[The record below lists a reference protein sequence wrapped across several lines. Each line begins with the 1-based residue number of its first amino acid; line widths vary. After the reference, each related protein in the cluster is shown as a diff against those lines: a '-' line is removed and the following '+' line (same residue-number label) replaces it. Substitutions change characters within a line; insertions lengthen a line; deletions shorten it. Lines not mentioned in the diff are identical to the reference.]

1 MFGTKKRTGN
11 FETLNVSGS
20 GAIGENLN
28 VTGTVT
34 AADFAGGTFTSTEL
48 ELQNGSPSA
57 PSLSFL
63 SDSTTG
69 IYSYGAGSL
78 AVTVG
83 TNPAMTF
90 TNSSISSLLPLN
102 VGSRAVACGNMNTSG
117 TISSADGVVSGPS
130 IAFTSA
136 PTTGIYKTS
145 TGGIGFSIGGT
156 NCVDIES
163 NQFGGSVPLSCPSVS
178 TGTLSCGTITS
189 SAITCTSVNSSGSIA
204 SGNITASGSISAGS
218 NSISGGSLTLPGS
231 YTKHSGATLGTTTST
246 TALAFGSLV
255 ESNGSNITYA
265 QSAANGD
272 TWTINTRGIYALS
285 TALAI
290 SNGNSYSMLFWSKN
304 ATTTTRETS
313 ITAAQLLAL
322 GSNYYAYQTGCTG
335 IAHLASG
342 DVVRL
347 HVTNGTIYNG
357 TPSICSLTLLYATTT

>member
-1 MFGTKKRTGN
+1 LDLAEIKLIEQQNKTKQKKNKMSMFGTKKRTGN

-102 VGSRAVACGNMNTSG
+102 VGSRAVACGNMNASG
-117 TISSADGVVSGPS
+117 TISSADGLVSGPS

-163 NQFGGSVPLSCPSVS
+163 NQFGGSVPFVS
-178 TGTLSCGTITS
+178 KCEYWSFVLRDNYIER
-189 SAITCTSVNSSGSIA
+189 ITCTSVNSSGSIA
-204 SGNITASGSISAGS
+204 SGSITASGSISAGS

-246 TALAFGSLV
+246 TALAFGSLLRATEV
-255 ESNGSNITYA
+255 TSPMPRA
-265 QSAANGD
+265 Q
-272 TWTINTRGIYALS
+272 R
-285 TALAI
+285 
-290 SNGNSYSMLFWSKN
+290 MM
-304 ATTTTRETS
+304 
-313 ITAAQLLAL
+313 
-322 GSNYYAYQTGCTG
+322 
-335 IAHLASG
+335 
-342 DVVRL
+342 
-347 HVTNGTIYNG
+347 
-357 TPSICSLTLLYATTT
+357 TPGPLIPEAFTPLVQP